1 MPEITNLIRNCN
13 SYLTKY
19 ILILLTVVKP
29 EEPSKSRST
38 LYELCFI
45 VGECSV
51 MFASDIWAEHVTIQ
65 ICRRWGS
72 VAFERLKM
80 SAGFVFTIEFRDRK
94 GFGALFK

>member
-1 MPEITNLIRNCN
+1 M
-13 SYLTKY
+13 
-19 ILILLTVVKP
+19 
-29 EEPSKSRST
+29 
-38 LYELCFI
+38 
-45 VGECSV
+45 